1 MPKKTY
7 RREPR
12 YVTKLAVWV
21 PNAIA
26 LIEGC
31 RYDACYPDSEVESH
45 KIERLMGHSTP
56 AEASDHIILLTRV
69 ARTDAPP
76 TYERWRSFA
85 SHVLRVWHP
94 DESPPTTAD
103 LEREL
108 QYAESQR

>member
-1 MPKKTY
+1 M
-7 RREPR
+7 
-12 YVTKLAVWV
+12 AVWV

-31 RYDACYPDSEVESH
+31 RYDTCFPESEVESH

-76 TYERWRSFA
+76 TVERWRSFA

-94 DESPPTTAD
+94 EESPPTATD
-103 LEREL
+103 LQMAL
-108 QYAESQR
+108 QHVESEYRSRR